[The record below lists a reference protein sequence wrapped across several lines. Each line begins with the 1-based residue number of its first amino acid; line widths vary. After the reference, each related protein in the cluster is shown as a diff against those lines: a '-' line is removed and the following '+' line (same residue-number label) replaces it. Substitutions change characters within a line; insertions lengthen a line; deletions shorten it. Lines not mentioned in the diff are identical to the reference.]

1 MIKKIKSFFSGFQK
15 NKVIRL
21 SVKSLDDF
29 KYFNVAK
36 QLFIHFQNQNEN
48 YKPKL
53 VGGCVRKLITGEKI
67 DDMDIAINLVPEE
80 VKKILVEK
88 KIKFIETGFAH
99 GTITVLIKDF
109 KFEVTSLRKD
119 VSTDGRHAK
128 VEFTSDWEQD
138 AQRRDF
144 TINAIYS
151 DISGEVYDPLNG
163 VEDLNNGIIKFIG
176 DPNQRI
182 QEDYL
187 RILRYLRFYTQYNK
201 NKSHDEITVKAIKK
215 NLDGLAKISK
225 ERILEELFKM
235 MKLKNFSKLFEDEFC
250 RFVIL
255 SILPQLHNYSRI
267 KMLNKIPHKIGN
279 QIDKI
284 ILLSILIVDETDS
297 CDFFLYK
304 YQISNEDKKRILF
317 IKNSF
322 KNYSKQYLYSKK
334 NLLKLT
340 YLSDKSSVIGLLI
353 FLIFNNPTKIF
364 KIENLIEYI
373 KNKSIPKF
381 PINANFLKEEFN
393 FLEGKQLGNAL
404 KKLEKQWIDDG
415 FKIDKGNVKSLL
427 NLKKI

>member
-1 MIKKIKSFFSGFQK
+1 MIKKIKSLFSGFQK
-15 NKVIRL
+15 DNIIRL
-21 SVKSLDDF
+21 SVKNLDDL
-29 KYFNVAK
+29 KYFNTAK
-36 QLFIHFQNQNEN
+36 QIFICFQNQN
-48 YKPKL
+48 YKLKL
-53 VGGCVRKLITGEKI
+53 VGGCVRKLITEEKI
-67 DDMDIAINLVPEE
+67 DDMDIAINIEPEKI
-80 VKKILVEK
+80 KKVLVEQ
-88 KIKFIETGFAH
+88 KIKFVETGIKY
-99 GTITVLIKDF
+99 GTITALINDF
-109 KFEVTSLRKD
+109 KFEITSLRKD
-119 VSTDGRHAK
+119 LSTDGRHAK
-128 VEFTSDWEQD
+128 VEFTSNWEQD

-163 VEDLNNGIIKFIG
+163 IEDLKNGIIKFIG

-201 NKSHDEITVKAIKK
+201 NKFHDEITIKAIKK
-215 NLDGLAKISK
+215 NLDGLVKISR

-235 MKLKNFSKLFEDEFC
+235 MKLNNFSKLFEDEFC
-250 RFVIL
+250 RFIIL
-255 SILPQLHNYSRI
+255 SILPQLRNYNRI
-267 KMLNKIPHKIGN
+267 KILNKISYKIKK

-284 ILLSILIVDETDS
+284 LLLSILIVDETDN
-297 CDFFLYK
+297 CNFFLYK
-304 YQISNEDKKRILF
+304 YQLSNEDKKRILF

-340 YLSDKSSVIGLLI
+340 YLSDKSSVIELLI
-353 FLIFNNPTKIF
+353 FLIFVNPKKISN
-364 KIENLIEYI
+364 IENLIDYI
-373 KNKSIPKF
+373 KEKTIPEF
-381 PINANFLKEEFN
+381 PINAKFLKEEFN
-393 FLEGKQLGNAL
+393 FLEGKQLGDAL

>member
-1 MIKKIKSFFSGFQK
+1 MIKIIKSLFSGFQK
-15 NKVIRL
+15 DNIIRL
-21 SVKSLDDF
+21 SVKNLDDL
-29 KYFNVAK
+29 KYFNTAK
-36 QLFIHFQNQNEN
+36 QIFICFQNQN
-48 YKPKL
+48 YKLKL
-53 VGGCVRKLITGEKI
+53 VGGCVRKLITEEKI
-67 DDMDIAINLVPEE
+67 DDMDIAINIEPEKI
-80 VKKILVEK
+80 KKVLVEQ
-88 KIKFIETGFAH
+88 KIKFVETGITH
-99 GTITVLIKDF
+99 GTITVLINDF
-109 KFEVTSLRKD
+109 KFEITSLRKD
-119 VSTDGRHAK
+119 LSTDGRHAK
-128 VEFTSDWEQD
+128 VEFTSNWEQD

-163 VEDLNNGIIKFIG
+163 IEDLKNGIIKFIG

-201 NKSHDEITVKAIKK
+201 NKFHDEITIKAIKR

-235 MKLKNFSKLFEDEFC
+235 MKLNNFSKLFEDEFC
-250 RFVIL
+250 RFIIL
-255 SILPQLHNYSRI
+255 SILPQLRNYNRI
-267 KMLNKIPHKIGN
+267 KILNKISYKIKK

-284 ILLSILIVDETDS
+284 LLLSILIVDETDN
-297 CDFFLYK
+297 CNFFLYK
-304 YQISNEDKKRILF
+304 YQLSNEDKKRILF

-340 YLSDKSSVIGLLI
+340 YLSDKSSVIELLI
-353 FLIFNNPTKIF
+353 FLIFVNPKKISN
-364 KIENLIEYI
+364 IENLIDYI
-373 KNKSIPKF
+373 KEKTIPEF
-381 PINANFLKEEFN
+381 PINAKFLKEEFN
-393 FLEGKQLGNAL
+393 FLEGKQLGDAL
-404 KKLEKQWIDDG
+404 KKLEKQWIDNG

>member
-1 MIKKIKSFFSGFQK
+1 MIKKIKSLFSGFQK
-15 NKVIRL
+15 DNIIRL
-21 SVKSLDDF
+21 SVKNLDDL
-29 KYFNVAK
+29 KYFNTAK
-36 QLFIHFQNQNEN
+36 QIFICFQNQN
-48 YKPKL
+48 YKLKL
-53 VGGCVRKLITGEKI
+53 VGGCVRKLITEEKI
-67 DDMDIAINLVPEE
+67 DDMDIAINIEPEKI
-80 VKKILVEK
+80 KKVLVEQ
-88 KIKFIETGFAH
+88 KIKFVETGIKH
-99 GTITVLIKDF
+99 GTITALINDF
-109 KFEVTSLRKD
+109 KFEITSLRKD
-119 VSTDGRHAK
+119 LSTDGRHAK
-128 VEFTSDWEQD
+128 VEFTSNWEQD

-163 VEDLNNGIIKFIG
+163 IEDLKNGIIKFIG

-201 NKSHDEITVKAIKK
+201 NKFHDEITIKAIKR

-235 MKLKNFSKLFEDEFC
+235 MKLNNFSKLFEDEFC
-250 RFVIL
+250 RLIIL
-255 SILPQLHNYSRI
+255 SILPQLRNYNRI
-267 KMLNKIPHKIGN
+267 KILNKISYKIKK

-284 ILLSILIVDETDS
+284 LLLSILIVDETDN
-297 CDFFLYK
+297 CNFFLYK
-304 YQISNEDKKRILF
+304 YQLSNEDKKRILF

-340 YLSDKSSVIGLLI
+340 YLSDKSSVIELLI
-353 FLIFNNPTKIF
+353 FLIFVNPEKISN
-364 KIENLIEYI
+364 IENLIDYI
-373 KNKSIPKF
+373 KEKTIPEF
-381 PINANFLKEEFN
+381 PINAKFLKEEFN
-393 FLEGKQLGNAL
+393 FLEGKQLGDAL
-404 KKLEKQWIDDG
+404 KKLEKQWIDNG

>member
-1 MIKKIKSFFSGFQK
+1 MIKKIKSLFSGFQK
-15 NKVIRL
+15 DNIIRL
-21 SVKSLDDF
+21 SVKNLDDL
-29 KYFNVAK
+29 KYFNTAK
-36 QLFIHFQNQNEN
+36 QIFICFQNQN
-48 YKPKL
+48 YKLKL
-53 VGGCVRKLITGEKI
+53 VGGCVRKLITEEKI
-67 DDMDIAINLVPEE
+67 DDMDIAINIEPEKI
-80 VKKILVEK
+80 KKVLVEQ
-88 KIKFIETGFAH
+88 KIKFVETGIKY
-99 GTITVLIKDF
+99 GTITALINDF
-109 KFEVTSLRKD
+109 KFEITSLRKD
-119 VSTDGRHAK
+119 LSTDGRHAK
-128 VEFTSDWEQD
+128 VEFTSNWEQD

-163 VEDLNNGIIKFIG
+163 IEDLKNGIIKFIG

-201 NKSHDEITVKAIKK
+201 NKFHDEITIKAIKR

-235 MKLKNFSKLFEDEFC
+235 MKLNNFSKLFEDEFC
-250 RFVIL
+250 RFIIL
-255 SILPQLHNYSRI
+255 SILPQLRNYNRI
-267 KMLNKIPHKIGN
+267 KILNKISYKIKK

-284 ILLSILIVDETDS
+284 LLLSILIVDETDN
-297 CDFFLYK
+297 CNFFLYK
-304 YQISNEDKKRILF
+304 YQLSNEDKKRILF

-340 YLSDKSSVIGLLI
+340 YLSDKSSVIELLI
-353 FLIFNNPTKIF
+353 FLIFVNPKKISN
-364 KIENLIEYI
+364 IENLIDYI
-373 KNKSIPKF
+373 KEKTIPEF
-381 PINANFLKEEFN
+381 PINAKFLKEEFN
-393 FLEGKQLGNAL
+393 FLEGKQLGDAL
-404 KKLEKQWIDDG
+404 KKLEKQWIDNG

>member
-1 MIKKIKSFFSGFQK
+1 MIKKIKSLFSGFQK
-15 NKVIRL
+15 DNIIRL
-21 SVKSLDDF
+21 SVKNLDDL
-29 KYFNVAK
+29 KYFNTAK
-36 QLFIHFQNQNEN
+36 QIFICFQNQN
-48 YKPKL
+48 YKLKL
-53 VGGCVRKLITGEKI
+53 VGGCVRKLITEEKI
-67 DDMDIAINLVPEE
+67 DDMDIAINIEPEKI
-80 VKKILVEK
+80 KKVLVEQ
-88 KIKFIETGFAH
+88 KIKFVETGITH
-99 GTITVLIKDF
+99 GTITVLINDF
-109 KFEVTSLRKD
+109 KFEITSLRKD
-119 VSTDGRHAK
+119 LSTDGRHAK
-128 VEFTSDWEQD
+128 VEFTSNWEQD

-163 VEDLNNGIIKFIG
+163 IEDLKNGIIKFIG

-201 NKSHDEITVKAIKK
+201 NKFHDEITIKAIKR
-215 NLDGLAKISK
+215 NLDGLVKISR

-235 MKLKNFSKLFEDEFC
+235 MKLNNFSKLFEDEFC
-250 RFVIL
+250 RFIIL
-255 SILPQLHNYSRI
+255 SILPQLRNYNRI
-267 KMLNKIPHKIGN
+267 KILNKISYKIKK

-284 ILLSILIVDETDS
+284 LLLSILIVDETDN
-297 CDFFLYK
+297 CNFFLYK
-304 YQISNEDKKRILF
+304 YQLSNEDKKRILF

-340 YLSDKSSVIGLLI
+340 YLSDKSSVIELLI
-353 FLIFNNPTKIF
+353 FLIFVNPEKISN
-364 KIENLIEYI
+364 IENLIDYI
-373 KNKSIPKF
+373 KEKTIPEF
-381 PINANFLKEEFN
+381 PINAKFLKEEFN
-393 FLEGKQLGNAL
+393 FLEGKQLGDAL

>member
-1 MIKKIKSFFSGFQK
+1 MIKKIQSLFSGFQK
-15 NKVIRL
+15 DNIIRL
-21 SVKSLDDF
+21 SVKNLDDL
-29 KYFNVAK
+29 KYFNTAK
-36 QLFIHFQNQNEN
+36 QIFICFQNQN
-48 YKPKL
+48 YKLKL
-53 VGGCVRKLITGEKI
+53 VGGCVRKLITEEKI
-67 DDMDIAINLVPEE
+67 DDMDIAINIEPEKI
-80 VKKILVEK
+80 KKVFVEQ
-88 KIKFIETGFAH
+88 KIKFVETGIKY
-99 GTITVLIKDF
+99 GTITALINDF
-109 KFEVTSLRKD
+109 KFEITSLRKD
-119 VSTDGRHAK
+119 LSTDGRHAK
-128 VEFTSDWEQD
+128 VEFTSNWEQD

-163 VEDLNNGIIKFIG
+163 IEDLKNGIIKFIG

-201 NKSHDEITVKAIKK
+201 NKFHDEITIKAIKK
-215 NLDGLAKISK
+215 NLDGLVKISR

-235 MKLKNFSKLFEDEFC
+235 MKLNNFSKLFEDEFC
-250 RFVIL
+250 RFIIL
-255 SILPQLHNYSRI
+255 SILPQLRNYNRI
-267 KMLNKIPHKIGN
+267 KILNKISYKIKK

-284 ILLSILIVDETDS
+284 LLLSILIVDETDN
-297 CDFFLYK
+297 CNFFLYK
-304 YQISNEDKKRILF
+304 YQLSNEDKKRILF

-340 YLSDKSSVIGLLI
+340 YLSDKSSVIELLI
-353 FLIFNNPTKIF
+353 FLIFVNPKKIF
-364 KIENLIEYI
+364 NIENLIDYI
-373 KNKSIPKF
+373 KEKTIPEF
-381 PINANFLKEEFN
+381 PINAKFLKEEFN
-393 FLEGKQLGNAL
+393 FLEGKQLGDAL

>member
-1 MIKKIKSFFSGFQK
+1 MIKKIQSLFSGFQK
-15 NKVIRL
+15 DNIIRL
-21 SVKSLDDF
+21 SVKNLDDL
-29 KYFNVAK
+29 KYFNTAK
-36 QLFIHFQNQNEN
+36 QIFICFQNQN
-48 YKPKL
+48 YKLKL
-53 VGGCVRKLITGEKI
+53 VGGCVRKLITEEKI
-67 DDMDIAINLVPEE
+67 DDMDIAINIEPEKI
-80 VKKILVEK
+80 KKVLVEQ
-88 KIKFIETGFAH
+88 KIKFVETGIKY
-99 GTITVLIKDF
+99 GTITALINDF
-109 KFEVTSLRKD
+109 KFEITSLRKD
-119 VSTDGRHAK
+119 LSTDGRHAK
-128 VEFTSDWEQD
+128 VEFTSNWEQD

-163 VEDLNNGIIKFIG
+163 IEDLKNGIVKFIG

-201 NKSHDEITVKAIKK
+201 NKFHDEIAIKAIKR
-215 NLDGLAKISK
+215 NLDGLAKISR

-235 MKLKNFSKLFEDEFC
+235 MKLNNFSKLFEDEFC
-250 RFVIL
+250 RFLIL
-255 SILPQLHNYSRI
+255 SILPQLRNYNRI
-267 KMLNKIPHKIGN
+267 KILNKISYKIKK

-284 ILLSILIVDETDS
+284 LLLSILIVDETDN
-297 CDFFLYK
+297 CNFFLYK
-304 YQISNEDKKRILF
+304 YQLSNEDKKRILF

-340 YLSDKSSVIGLLI
+340 YLSDKSSVIELLI
-353 FLIFNNPTKIF
+353 FLIFVNPKKISN
-364 KIENLIEYI
+364 IENLIDYI
-373 KNKSIPKF
+373 KEKTIPEF
-381 PINANFLKEEFN
+381 PINAKFLKEEFN
-393 FLEGKQLGNAL
+393 FLEGKQLGDAL

>member
-1 MIKKIKSFFSGFQK
+1 MIKKIQSLFSGFQK
-15 NKVIRL
+15 DNIIRL
-21 SVKSLDDF
+21 SVKNLDDL
-29 KYFNVAK
+29 KYFNTAK
-36 QLFIHFQNQNEN
+36 QIFICFQNQN
-48 YKPKL
+48 YKLKL
-53 VGGCVRKLITGEKI
+53 VGGCVRKLISEEKI
-67 DDMDIAINLVPEE
+67 DDMDIAINIEPEKI
-80 VKKILVEK
+80 KKVLVEQ
-88 KIKFIETGFAH
+88 KIKFVETGIKY
-99 GTITVLIKDF
+99 GTITALINDF
-109 KFEVTSLRKD
+109 KFEITSLRKD
-119 VSTDGRHAK
+119 LSTDGRHAK
-128 VEFTSDWEQD
+128 VEFTSNWEQD

-163 VEDLNNGIIKFIG
+163 IEDLKNGIIKFIG

-201 NKSHDEITVKAIKK
+201 NKFHDEIAIKAIKR

-235 MKLKNFSKLFEDEFC
+235 MKLNNFSKLFEDEFC
-250 RFVIL
+250 RFIIL
-255 SILPQLHNYSRI
+255 SILPQLRNYNRI
-267 KMLNKIPHKIGN
+267 KILNKISYKIKK

-284 ILLSILIVDETDS
+284 LLLSILIVDETDN
-297 CDFFLYK
+297 CNFFLYK
-304 YQISNEDKKRILF
+304 YQLSNEDKKRILF

-340 YLSDKSSVIGLLI
+340 YLSDKSSVIELLI
-353 FLIFNNPTKIF
+353 FLIFANPKKIF
-364 KIENLIEYI
+364 NIENLIDYI
-373 KNKSIPKF
+373 KEKTIPEF
-381 PINANFLKEEFN
+381 PINAKFLKEEFN
-393 FLEGKQLGNAL
+393 FLEGKQLGDAL
-404 KKLEKQWIDDG
+404 KKLEKQWLDNG

>member
-1 MIKKIKSFFSGFQK
+1 MIKKIKSLFSGFQK
-15 NKVIRL
+15 DNIIRL
-21 SVKSLDDF
+21 SVKNLDDL
-29 KYFNVAK
+29 KYFNTAK
-36 QLFIHFQNQNEN
+36 QIFICFQNQN
-48 YKPKL
+48 YKLKL
-53 VGGCVRKLITGEKI
+53 VGGCVRKLITEEKI
-67 DDMDIAINLVPEE
+67 DDMDIAINIEPEKI
-80 VKKILVEK
+80 KKVLVEQ
-88 KIKFIETGFAH
+88 KIKFVETGITH
-99 GTITVLIKDF
+99 GTITVLINDF
-109 KFEVTSLRKD
+109 KFEITSLRKD
-119 VSTDGRHAK
+119 LSTDGRHAK
-128 VEFTSDWEQD
+128 VEFTSNWEQD

-163 VEDLNNGIIKFIG
+163 IEDLKNGIIKFIG

-201 NKSHDEITVKAIKK
+201 NKFHDEITIKAIKR
-215 NLDGLAKISK
+215 NLDGLVKISR

-235 MKLKNFSKLFEDEFC
+235 MKLNNFSKLFEDEFC
-250 RFVIL
+250 RFIIL
-255 SILPQLHNYSRI
+255 SMLPQLRNYNRI
-267 KMLNKIPHKIGN
+267 KILNKISYKIKK

-284 ILLSILIVDETDS
+284 LLLSILIVDETDN
-297 CDFFLYK
+297 CNFFLYK
-304 YQISNEDKKRILF
+304 YQLSNKDKKRILF

-340 YLSDKSSVIGLLI
+340 YLSDKSSVIELLI
-353 FLIFNNPTKIF
+353 FLIFVNPKKIF
-364 KIENLIEYI
+364 NIENLIDYI
-373 KNKSIPKF
+373 KEKTIPEF
-381 PINANFLKEEFN
+381 PINGKFLKEEFN
-393 FLEGKQLGNAL
+393 FLEGKQLGDAL

>member
-1 MIKKIKSFFSGFQK
+1 MIEKIKSLFSGFQK
-15 NKVIRL
+15 DNIIRL
-21 SVKSLDDF
+21 SVKNLDDL
-29 KYFNVAK
+29 KYFNTAK
-36 QLFIHFQNQNEN
+36 QIFICFQNQN
-48 YKPKL
+48 YKLKL
-53 VGGCVRKLITGEKI
+53 VGGCVRKLITEEKI
-67 DDMDIAINLVPEE
+67 DDMDIAINIEPEKI
-80 VKKILVEK
+80 KKVLVEQ
-88 KIKFIETGFAH
+88 KIKFVETGIKY
-99 GTITVLIKDF
+99 GTITALINDF
-109 KFEVTSLRKD
+109 KFEITSLRKD
-119 VSTDGRHAK
+119 LSTDGRHAK
-128 VEFTSDWEQD
+128 VEFTSNWEQD

-163 VEDLNNGIIKFIG
+163 IEDLKNGIIKFIG

-201 NKSHDEITVKAIKK
+201 NKFHDEIAIKAIKR

-235 MKLKNFSKLFEDEFC
+235 MKLNNFSKLFEDEFC
-250 RFVIL
+250 RFIIL
-255 SILPQLHNYSRI
+255 SILPQLRNYNRI
-267 KMLNKIPHKIGN
+267 KILNKISYKIKK

-284 ILLSILIVDETDS
+284 LLLSILIVDETDN
-297 CDFFLYK
+297 CNFFLYK
-304 YQISNEDKKRILF
+304 YQLSNEDKKRILF

-340 YLSDKSSVIGLLI
+340 YLSDKSSVIELLI
-353 FLIFNNPTKIF
+353 FLIFVNPKKISN
-364 KIENLIEYI
+364 IENLIDYI
-373 KNKSIPKF
+373 KEKTIPEF
-381 PINANFLKEEFN
+381 PINAKFLKEEFN
-393 FLEGKQLGNAL
+393 FSEGKQLGDAL

>member
-1 MIKKIKSFFSGFQK
+1 MIKKIKSLFFGFQK
-15 NKVIRL
+15 ENIIRL
-21 SVKSLDDF
+21 SVKNLDDL
-29 KYFNVAK
+29 KYFNTAK
-36 QLFIHFQNQNEN
+36 QIFICFQNQN
-48 YKPKL
+48 YKLKL
-53 VGGCVRKLITGEKI
+53 VGGCVRKLITEEKI
-67 DDMDIAINLVPEE
+67 DDMDIAINIEPEKI
-80 VKKILVEK
+80 KKVLVEQ
-88 KIKFIETGFAH
+88 KIKFVETGITH
-99 GTITVLIKDF
+99 GTITVLINDF
-109 KFEVTSLRKD
+109 KFEITSLRKD
-119 VSTDGRHAK
+119 LSTDGRHAK
-128 VEFTSDWEQD
+128 VEFTSNWEQD

-163 VEDLNNGIIKFIG
+163 IEDLKNGIIKFIG

-201 NKSHDEITVKAIKK
+201 NKFHDEITIKAIKR
-215 NLDGLAKISK
+215 NLDGLAKISR

-235 MKLKNFSKLFEDEFC
+235 MKLNNFSKLFEDEFC
-250 RFVIL
+250 RFIIL
-255 SILPQLHNYSRI
+255 SILPQLRNYNRI
-267 KMLNKIPHKIGN
+267 KILNKISYKIKK

-284 ILLSILIVDETDS
+284 LLLSILIVDETDN
-297 CDFFLYK
+297 CNFFLYK
-304 YQISNEDKKRILF
+304 YQLSNEDKKRILF

-340 YLSDKSSVIGLLI
+340 YLSDKSSVIELLI
-353 FLIFNNPTKIF
+353 FLIFVNPEKISN
-364 KIENLIEYI
+364 IENLIDYI
-373 KNKSIPKF
+373 KEKTIPEF
-381 PINANFLKEEFN
+381 PINAKFLKEEFN
-393 FLEGKQLGNAL
+393 FLEGKQLGDAL

>member
-1 MIKKIKSFFSGFQK
+1 MIKKIQSLFSGFQK
-15 NKVIRL
+15 DNIIRL
-21 SVKSLDDF
+21 SVKNLDDL
-29 KYFNVAK
+29 KYFNTAK
-36 QLFIHFQNQNEN
+36 QIFICFQNQN
-48 YKPKL
+48 YKLKL
-53 VGGCVRKLITGEKI
+53 VGGCVRKLITEEKI
-67 DDMDIAINLVPEE
+67 DDMDIAINIEPEKI
-80 VKKILVEK
+80 KKVLVEQ
-88 KIKFIETGFAH
+88 KIKFVETGITH
-99 GTITVLIKDF
+99 GTITVLINDF
-109 KFEVTSLRKD
+109 KFEITSLRKD
-119 VSTDGRHAK
+119 LSTDGRHAK
-128 VEFTSDWEQD
+128 VEFTSNWEQD

-163 VEDLNNGIIKFIG
+163 IEDLKNGIIKFIG

-201 NKSHDEITVKAIKK
+201 NKFHDEITIKAIKR

-235 MKLKNFSKLFEDEFC
+235 MKLNNFSKLFEDEFC
-250 RFVIL
+250 RFIIL
-255 SILPQLHNYSRI
+255 SILPQLRNYNRI
-267 KMLNKIPHKIGN
+267 KILNKISYKIKK

-284 ILLSILIVDETDS
+284 LLLSILIVDETDN
-297 CDFFLYK
+297 CNFFLYK
-304 YQISNEDKKRILF
+304 YQLSNEDKKRILF

-340 YLSDKSSVIGLLI
+340 YLSDKSSVIELLI
-353 FLIFNNPTKIF
+353 FLIFVNPKKIF
-364 KIENLIEYI
+364 NIENLIDYI
-373 KNKSIPKF
+373 KEKTIPEF
-381 PINANFLKEEFN
+381 PINGKFLKEEFN
-393 FLEGKQLGNAL
+393 FLEGKQLGDAL

-415 FKIDKGNVKSLL
+415 FKIDKGNVKSFL

>member
-1 MIKKIKSFFSGFQK
+1 MIKIIKSLFSGFQK
-15 NKVIRL
+15 DNIIRL
-21 SVKSLDDF
+21 SVKNLDDL
-29 KYFNVAK
+29 KYFNTAK
-36 QLFIHFQNQNEN
+36 QIFICFQNQNEN
-48 YKPKL
+48 YKLKL
-53 VGGCVRKLITGEKI
+53 VGGCVRKLITEEKI
-67 DDMDIAINLVPEE
+67 DDMDIAINIEPDKI
-80 VKKILVEK
+80 KKVLVEQ
-88 KIKFIETGFAH
+88 KIKFVETGITH
-99 GTITVLIKDF
+99 GTITVLINDF
-109 KFEVTSLRKD
+109 KFEITSLRKD
-119 VSTDGRHAK
+119 LSTDGRHAK
-128 VEFTSDWEQD
+128 VEFTSNWEQD

-163 VEDLNNGIIKFIG
+163 IEDLKNGIIKFIG

-201 NKSHDEITVKAIKK
+201 NKFHDEITIKAIKR

-235 MKLKNFSKLFEDEFC
+235 MKLNNFSKLFEDEFC
-250 RFVIL
+250 RFITL
-255 SILPQLHNYSRI
+255 SILPQLRNYNRI
-267 KMLNKIPHKIGN
+267 KILNKISYKIKK

-284 ILLSILIVDETDS
+284 LLLSILIVDETDN
-297 CDFFLYK
+297 CNFFLYK
-304 YQISNEDKKRILF
+304 YQLSNEDKKRILF

-340 YLSDKSSVIGLLI
+340 YLSDKLSVIELLI
-353 FLIFNNPTKIF
+353 FLIFVNPKKISN
-364 KIENLIEYI
+364 IENLIDYI
-373 KNKSIPKF
+373 KEKTIPEF
-381 PINANFLKEEFN
+381 PINGKFLKEEFN
-393 FLEGKQLGNAL
+393 FLEGKQLGDAL